1 MKLIEL
7 PVIWSNSEEFDA
19 TNIEPDFFYVNPELV
34 FCVHDSKEIE
44 GCSILRDASG
54 TGYLVP
60 LDKPEIVKRLTE

>member
-7 PVIWSNSEEFDA
+7 PVIWSNSAEFDPA
-19 TNIEPDFFYVNPELV
+19 DIEPDLFFVNPECV
-34 FCVHDSKEIE
+34 FCIHDSKEIK